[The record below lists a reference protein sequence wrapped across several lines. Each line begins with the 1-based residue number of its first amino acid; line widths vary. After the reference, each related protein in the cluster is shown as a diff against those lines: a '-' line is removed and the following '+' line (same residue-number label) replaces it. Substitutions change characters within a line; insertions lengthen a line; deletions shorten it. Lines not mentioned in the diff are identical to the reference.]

1 MKKSLQFLLIL
12 LVGAGVALGPSAL
25 AAWAH
30 PNPGY
35 RHDDH
40 GRDRDERGRGHYDRG
55 RGHREHWDNGRH
67 RGWDRDHGGRYRFN
81 DYDRRAAVRYYDEH
95 RDYRWFRD
103 PGPRGVVL
111 SAGYVLAPRY
121 RGYCHPLPP
130 VMLEE
135 LPPPPPDYR
144 YFIFGG
150 RVVLFD
156 GGYRVHDF
164 ISLNLNFG
172 R

>member
-1 MKKSLQFLLIL
+1 MRKYLQFLFVL
-12 LVGAGVALGPSAL
+12 LVGAGVMLGPRAL
-25 AAWAH
+25 TAWAH
-30 PNPGY
+30 PNPAY
-35 RHDDH
+35 RHDGH
-40 GRDRDERGRGHYDRG
+40 GRDDHDRGRGHYDRG

-67 RGWDRDHGGRYRFN
+67 RGWDRDREGRYRFD
-81 DYDRRAAVRYYDEH
+81 DYDRRVVVRYYDEH
-95 RDYRWFRD
+95 RDDRWFRD
-103 PGPRGVVL
+103 PGPRGFALAYGSVL
-111 SAGYVLAPRY
+111 EPRY
-121 RGYCHPLPP
+121 RRYCHPLPP

-135 LPPPPPDYR
+135 LPPPPPDYH

-164 ISLNLNFG
+164 ISLNFNFG